1 MEGGGSKPMKAQK
14 RKLLIAAAALGIIV
28 AIFLLVPDQRRL
40 LFEAAAWAESYPQ
53 RAWPLFVFLFAVAV
67 IAMVPGWMFMVA
79 GGYLFGAVM
88 GSFLSF
94 IANLIGSVAAFY
106 LAKTYARQWIKN
118 RLDHSSKFHGFDRVV
133 SRSGFQTVM
142 FARLALLPNN
152 LINYAS
158 GITGMRLRDFVLGT
172 CIGILPILIA
182 NVLIGASAMDL
193 FVAMENGTFEGQRP
207 PIMIFVGIVAMVAL
221 VVFLA
226 KRFGPRLTGDQ
237 AYPELDDE
245 GVRPDR

>member
-1 MEGGGSKPMKAQK
+1 MGRQRQTRKDTDRIGSP
-14 RKLLIAAAALGIIV
+14 V
-28 AIFLLVPDQRRL
+28 D
-40 LFEAAAWAESYPQ
+40 AAAWAESAPQ
-53 RAWPLFVFLFAVAV
+53 RAWPLVVFCFAIAV
-67 IAMVPGWMFMVA
+67 IAMFPGWLFMVA

-88 GSFLSF
+88 GGLLSF

-118 RLDHSSKFHGFDRVV
+118 RLDHSSKFQGFDRVV

-172 CIGILPILIA
+172 CIGVLPILIA

-193 FVAMENGTFEGQRP
+193 FVAMEEGTLEGQRP
-207 PIMIFVGIVAMVAL
+207 PIMIFVAIFAMVVPFSA
-221 VVFLA
+221 A
-226 KRFGPRLTGDQ
+226 PR
-237 AYPELDDE
+237 
-245 GVRPDR
+245 R

>member
-1 MEGGGSKPMKAQK
+1 MTALR
-14 RKLLIAAAALGIIV
+14 RKLLIAATGLATIV
-28 AIFLLVPDQRRL
+28 AFFLLVPDQRGL
-40 LFEAAAWAESYPQ
+40 LLDAAAWAESAPRQ
-53 RAWPLFVFLFAVAV
+53 AWPLFVFFFAFAV
-67 IAMVPGWMFMVA
+67 IAMIPGWFFMVA

-88 GSFLSF
+88 GGLLSF

-106 LAKTYARQWIKN
+106 LAKTYARQWIKS

-152 LINYAS
+152 LINYAC

-193 FVAMENGTFEGQRP
+193 FVAIEDGTFEGERP
-207 PIMIFVGIVAMVAL
+207 PIMLFVAIAAMVAL
-221 VVFLA
+221 MVLLA
-226 KRFGPRLTGDQ
+226 KRFGPRLAGPQ
-237 AYPELDDE
+237 ADPEISDE
-245 GVRPDR
+245 EVRPDR